1 MNDVE
6 KITELFKHMLTQ
18 NQDFMTDMMEKVIPN
33 IGNTTNTNSHNT
45 MNNQFNIQMF
55 LNEPCIQKEY
65 SNVWI

>member
-1 MNDVE
+1 
-6 KITELFKHMLTQ
+6 ML
-18 NQDFMTDMMEKVIPN
+18 DVIPQ
-33 IGNTTNTNSHNT
+33 IGNITNNTNSHNT